1 MKVKELKR
9 LLSQMDDDLDVKI
22 KFGVHPNQFRE
33 PSFSIEYVEK
43 KEVKVEGN
51 SYSLCSTG
59 KYESLLSL

>member
-1 MKVKELKR
+1 
-9 LLSQMDDDLDVKI
+9 MDDDLDVKI

-59 KYESLLSL
+59 EYEPLLSL